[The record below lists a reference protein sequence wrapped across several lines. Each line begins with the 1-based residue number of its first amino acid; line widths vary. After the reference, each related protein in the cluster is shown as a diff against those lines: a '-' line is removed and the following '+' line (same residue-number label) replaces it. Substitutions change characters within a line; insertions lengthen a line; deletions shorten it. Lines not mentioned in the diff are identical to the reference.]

1 MPRPACPFCS
11 CTRSWKVR
19 RGRRKCIRCRHEW
32 APGIVRIPG
41 IRITETELRGAI
53 RAFLL
58 SRTSA
63 RIRLATGIG
72 AGRSKRLAH
81 LFRLVMST
89 ERLPIFSGVVELDET
104 YIGGQRKNQ
113 RLHIRKR
120 YPPKRGH
127 GTQKLP
133 IFGIFH
139 RGSGRVF
146 VDVEP
151 KKLDWRYVLSIVRKR
166 VAQSS
171 RVYTD
176 GFPMYAPLPRLG
188 YVHRSVDHNAHE
200 YVRGDVHT
208 NGIEGFWGIMKR
220 QMGCI
225 GGMRRDR
232 LHLFAQEIVW
242 RFNHRKESDETKE
255 RALLKLVLERTIG
268 G

>member
-1 MPRPACPFCS
+1 MPRPACPLCS
-11 CTRSWKVR
+11 YTRFWKVR
-19 RGRRKCIRCRHEW
+19 RGRNKCRKCHAEW
-32 APGIVRIPG
+32 VPRLVRIPG
-41 IRITETELRGAI
+41 IRITEAELKHAV
-53 RAFLL
+53 RAFLFF
-58 SRTSA
+58 RTSA
-63 RIRLATGIG
+63 RIASGANIG
-72 AGRSKRLAH
+72 MGRAKKLAH
-81 LFRLVMST
+81 VFRLVMAS

-104 YIGGQRKNQ
+104 YIGAQRKNQ

-139 RGSGRVF
+139 RDSGKVF

-151 KKLDWRYVLSIVRKR
+151 KKLDWRYVLSVVQRR
-166 VAQSS
+166 VAQGS

-176 GFPMYAPLPRLG
+176 GFPMYAPLPKLG
-188 YVHRSVDHNAHE
+188 YVHRSVDHNKSE

-208 NGIEGFWGIMKR
+208 NGIEGFWGVMKR
-220 QMGCI
+220 KMGCI

-232 LHLFAQEIVW
+232 LHLFAKEIAW
-242 RFNHRKESDETKE
+242 RFNHRKESDEIKE
-255 RALLKLVLERTIG
+255 RALLRLVLERRFG